1 MSALEA
7 FNGQHVQAIAIL
19 WILLGGLVGVA
30 SGAVMGMVIG
40 GKALGDYK
48 LAAMMGGMYAAMP
61 VIPGIIVGTIILAWA

>member
-1 MSALEA
+1 MSALDA
-7 FNGQHVQAIAIL
+7 FDGQHIQAIAIL

-30 SGAVMGMVIG
+30 SGAVTGMAIG

-48 LAAMMGGMYAAMP
+48 LAAMMGSMYAAMP

>member
-1 MSALEA
+1 MSALDA
-7 FNGQHVQAIAIL
+7 FNGQHIQAIVIL

-30 SGAVMGMVIG
+30 SGAVTGMVIG

>member
-30 SGAVMGMVIG
+30 SGAVTGMVIG